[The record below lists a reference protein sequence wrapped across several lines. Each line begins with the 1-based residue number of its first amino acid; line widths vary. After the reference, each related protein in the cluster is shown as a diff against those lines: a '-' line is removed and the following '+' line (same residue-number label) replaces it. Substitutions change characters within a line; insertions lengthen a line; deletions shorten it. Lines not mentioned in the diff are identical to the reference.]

1 MALAMLQK
9 IEKIFKHTSGGI
21 VVVYRNNLKN
31 HIKFLHSNS
40 DYVSW
45 LKISQVFNNDLL
57 LGCGYI
63 PPENSLYSSIDAFL
77 DIENDL

>member
-1 MALAMLQK
+1 MSYLSVFVSIK
-9 IEKIFKHTSGGI
+9 IKIFKNKSGGI

-31 HIKFLHSNS
+31 HIKFFHSNS

-57 LGCGYI
+57 LGCVYN
-63 PPENSLYSSIDAFL
+63 PPENSLYSSIDAF
-77 DIENDL
+77 